1 MSVKKK
7 FPYLLLLLVMPLLG
21 FIYTIL
27 NERPRKATQIPLPID
42 HDIPFIVAF
51 VVPYIIW
58 YVFVFGYL
66 VYFCFKDTDVYVKT
80 LLTIVIGEL
89 ICFIIY
95 FFFQTTVPRP
105 TVEGNGL
112 FVMLVKYIYAHDRPV
127 NCFPSIHVLT
137 TYAIM
142 LASFHIKNKH
152 NLNKY
157 FIHIMGSLIILST
170 IFIKQHVVLDMVAS
184 MFMVAFIYGTVFAI
198 YRMRSAAKEKIGA
211 IQ

>member
-1 MSVKKK
+1 M
-7 FPYLLLLLVMPLLG
+7 LLLLVMPVLG

-27 NERPRKATQIPLPID
+27 NENPRRASQIPLPID
-42 HDIPFIVAF
+42 QEIPFVTAF

-58 YVFVFGYL
+58 YAFILGYL
-66 VYFCFKDTDVYVKT
+66 VYFCFKDTDVYIKT

-89 ICFIIY
+89 ICFVIY

-105 TVEGNGL
+105 TIEGNGF
-112 FVMLVKYIYAHDRPV
+112 FVMLVKYIYAHDQPV

-152 NLNKY
+152 KWNTY
-157 FIHIMGSLIILST
+157 FIHTMGSLIILST
-170 IFIKQHVVLDMVAS
+170 LFIKQHVVLDMVAS
-184 MFMVAFIYGTVFAI
+184 MFLVAFIYGTVFEL
-198 YRMRSAAKEKIGA
+198 YRIRVAARA
-211 IQ
+211 

>member
-1 MSVKKK
+1 MSVKNKW
-7 FPYLLLLLVMPLLG
+7 PYLLLLLVLPALG
-21 FIYTIL
+21 WIYTIL
-27 NERPRKATQIPLPID
+27 NENTTSATQIPLPMD
-42 HDIPFIVAF
+42 NDIPFIVSF

-89 ICFIIY
+89 ICFVIY

-105 TVEGNGL
+105 TIEGNGF
-112 FVMLVKYIYAHDRPV
+112 FVMLVKYIYAHDQPV

-152 NLNKY
+152 RLNTY
-157 FIHIMGSLIILST
+157 FIHGMGSLIILST
-170 IFIKQHVVLDMVAS
+170 LFIKQHVVLDMVAS
-184 MFMVAFIYGTVFAI
+184 MFLVAFIYGTVFEL
-198 YRMRSAAKEKIGA
+198 YRVRVAAKSLG
-211 IQ
+211 